1 MRAFVEAIHYFKTNR
16 SGAISLLQRYLGG
29 LSPEEANF
37 LYQEQVELLEALPA
51 PNDKAL
57 QAALDRETDPKAKTA
72 ATADFVE
79 ASFFKEI
86 EKSGMID
93 QLYRK

>member
-37 LYQEQVELLEALPA
+37 LYQEQVELLE
-51 PNDKAL
+51 
-57 QAALDRETDPKAKTA
+57 
-72 ATADFVE
+72 
-79 ASFFKEI
+79 SFACGE
-86 EKSGMID
+86 
-93 QLYRK
+93 